1 MSLRL
6 ASQDLGNRFVH
17 RTRFL
22 VTNSA
27 AESRSPV
34 WTSRMRSEVRCE
46 QETAMSDQD
55 KAAAVERADQALG
68 KYGAVAADV
77 LERLWD
83 ESFEQGRLA
92 ALNELQ
98 DRFCVCMK

>member
-1 MSLRL
+1 
-6 ASQDLGNRFVH
+6 
-17 RTRFL
+17 
-22 VTNSA
+22 
-27 AESRSPV
+27 
-34 WTSRMRSEVRCE
+34 
-46 QETAMSDQD
+46 MSDED
-55 KAAAVERADQALG
+55 KAAAVERAEQALG

-83 ESFEQGRLA
+83 ESFQQGRLA